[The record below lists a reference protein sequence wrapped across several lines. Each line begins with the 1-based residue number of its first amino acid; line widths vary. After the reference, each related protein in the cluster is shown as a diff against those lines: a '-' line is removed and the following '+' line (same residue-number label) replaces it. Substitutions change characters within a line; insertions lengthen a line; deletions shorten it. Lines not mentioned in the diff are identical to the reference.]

1 MPGSF
6 FDTNV
11 LLYLAASDDSK
22 AERAER
28 LIVDGGTISVQV
40 LNEIANVARRKMRF
54 SWERT
59 HRLLSQIRQM
69 LLVVPVTVD
78 IHEAGIALS
87 ERYRL
92 SVYDG
97 MIAAAALSSGC
108 DTLWSED
115 MHDGLMIDGQLR
127 VVNPFTEA
135 GGASAGP

>member
-11 LLYLAASDDSK
+11 LLYTTSSDAAK
-22 AERAER
+22 ADRAER
-28 LIVDGGTISVQV
+28 LIAAGGTISVQV

-59 HRLLSQIRQM
+59 HSLLSQMRQ
-69 LLVVPVTVD
+69 LLSIVPVTLS
-78 IHEAGIALS
+78 IHEAGLVLA

-97 MIAAAALSSGC
+97 MIAAAALDSRC
-108 DTLWSED
+108 DTLWSEG
-115 MHDGLMIDGQLR
+115 MHDGLVIDGRLT
-127 VVNPFTEA
+127 VTNPF
-135 GGASAGP
+135 GDRP